1 MGKSLRVHG
10 RHRELWGQQLHQ
22 RAVRYRDAGVIA
34 GTGGTGGP
42 ALGGAAPLRPCRV
55 TLGETSTDP
64 VRLVLWVH
72 GGRARTAHSTGV
84 GRVEDAG

>member
-22 RAVRYRDAGVIA
+22 QAGRCRDADVIA
-34 GTGGTGGP
+34 GTGGTG
-42 ALGGAAPLRPCRV
+42 GGAAPLRPCRV

-72 GGRARTAHSTGV
+72 GGRTRTAHSTGV